1 MLLKTRV
8 KEGKTIFFLETGQIL
23 NSISA
28 VSIDGVVYTAYIYN
42 GETCI
47 TLQDRKKYK
56 ISSLIAKGYEIQ
68 YVS

>member
-1 MLLKTRV
+1 MLLKVRN
-8 KEGKTIFFLETGQIL
+8 KNGKTMFFLETGQIL

-28 VSIDGVVYTAYIYN
+28 VSIDGVVYTAYNYD
-42 GETCI
+42 GEVCI
-47 TLQDRKKYK
+47 TLQDRKRYK

>member
-23 NSISA
+23 GSISA
-28 VSIDGVVYTAYIYN
+28 VSIDGVVYTAYTYDSDV
-42 GETCI
+42 CI

>member
-8 KEGKTIFFLETGQIL
+8 KEGKTMFFLETGQIL

-28 VSIDGVVYTAYIYN
+28 VSIDGVVYTAYTN
-42 GETCI
+42 DDEVCI
-47 TLQDRKKYK
+47 TLQDRRRYK
-56 ISSLIAKGYEIQ
+56 LSSLIAKGYEIQ